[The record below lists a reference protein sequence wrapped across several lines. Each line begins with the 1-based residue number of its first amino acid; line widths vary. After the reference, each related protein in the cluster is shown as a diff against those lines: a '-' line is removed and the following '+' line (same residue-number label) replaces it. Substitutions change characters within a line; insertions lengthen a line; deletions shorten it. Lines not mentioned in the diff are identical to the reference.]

1 MIRIT
6 MRRMNSTQAKSAA
19 QPARDTPAHDNGAPR
34 CLRAEDLLQGNRRVL
49 IEHRGQAYTLSRTR
63 QDKLILTK

>member
-6 MRRMNSTQAKSAA
+6 MRCMTSTPAKTAA
-19 QPARDTPAHDNGAPR
+19 DPAKDTPTHDSGAPR
-34 CLRAEDLLQGNRRVL
+34 SLRAEDLLQGQRRVL